1 MLQNYII
8 ELRNVVEY
16 LLKKY
21 PSVWGAEG
29 WGGKL
34 GTDLTGEP
42 VFFWEEL
49 ISGNLWKR
57 SAPLFR
63 RQESTRQGERVVPAI
78 NEKMV
83 KTENGTAVF
92 LIANCFYCC
101 CSDGA
106 NRLEYQYLR
115 Y

>member
-78 NEKMV
+78 NGK
-83 KTENGTAVF
+83 NGNDRKWIATF
-92 LIANCFYCC
+92 LTANCF
-101 CSDGA
+101 CSSYSVDA
-106 NRLEYQYLR
+106 NKLEYRNLR
-115 Y
+115 C